1 MHVKCRIVRVPSMKF
16 VFATLWILLR
26 FVCLRRLEGN
36 GSLFGTTSQSIQPT
50 RVARCLQDGPFSFLG
65 DSHSMSFGCFKP
77 SVTVILILN
86 SGGR

>member
-50 RVARCLQDGPFSFLG
+50 HV
-65 DSHSMSFGCFKP
+65 
-77 SVTVILILN
+77 
-86 SGGR
+86 